1 MLSCH
6 ESGTS
11 AEAFRCMKA
20 VLLVAT
26 QAESGSLRSDSAATA
41 HIAKLELTAA
51 RLMLVVWDRELQI
64 TGCRVHQPGMQ
75 KRLCRTSAALCRCG
89 KKSTDINRR
98 RVRNDE
104 RRGFFVISFNVMW
117 CASHITG
124 RELSER
130 KQEPVLCEYLELQT

>member
-64 TGCRVHQPGMQ
+64 RVPSASTRDAETFMQ
-75 KRLCRTSAALCRCG
+75 NQR
-89 KKSTDINRR
+89 STLSMRKEVNRY
-98 RVRNDE
+98 
-104 RRGFFVISFNVMW
+104 
-117 CASHITG
+117 
-124 RELSER
+124 
-130 KQEPVLCEYLELQT
+130 Q